1 MANKFSSSKHR
12 REREINLWSQVDMAT
27 PMTATAAS
35 AAKERE
41 EEMCGY
47 RSRWKIRICQQIDTF
62 AYIYTH
68 ILLLTAQ

>member
-1 MANKFSSSKHR
+1 M
-12 REREINLWSQVDMAT
+12 DMAT